1 MNKPYILVLY
11 YSVSGATA
19 EMAQYIASG
28 IEQAGFE
35 ARTRTVPKVSAESEA
50 VADTIP
56 AKGALY
62 CTPDDLKYC
71 SGLVLGS
78 PTRFGNMAA
87 AMKYFWDS
95 TSSHWLN
102 GDLIDKP
109 AGVFTST
116 GSLHGGQESTL
127 LTMMLPLL
135 HHGMMLIGLPYSQ
148 PELMATTTGGT
159 PYGASHLAGPDS
171 SNAISND
178 ERALCE
184 ALGKRIA
191 TAALKLT
198 AVKKA

>member
-11 YSVSGATA
+11 YSVNGAT
-19 EMAQYIASG
+19 EKMAQHIASG
-28 IEQAGFE
+28 IEQEGCE
-35 ARTRTVPKVSAESEA
+35 ARARCVPKVSAECEA
-50 VADTIP
+50 VIDTIP

-135 HHGMMLIGLPYSQ
+135 HHGMMIIGLPYSQ

-159 PYGASHLAGPDS
+159 PYGASHVAGHDGL
-171 SNAISND
+171 NAISND
-178 ERALCE
+178 EQALCE
-184 ALGKRIA
+184 ALGRRIA
-191 TAALKLT
+191 ATALKLI
-198 AVKKA
+198 AQ